1 MKKRIFMALLAAVAT
16 FAMTSCGD
24 DKKDDPTPSVATKAS
39 FEETSNGCYVEYPD
53 PTGAG
58 MQSTKVEWKWDSNGK
73 VTEYTA
79 TVTCSSSLIAAAAY
93 EAYMEDKDGENEEG
107 IKDVKQKGNTII
119 VEYEITENADTKEE
133 ALVAAKFMA
142 AMMGVEGMNIDLS
155 DVVSGDDDTNSDD
168 DDVTGSE
175 E

>member
-1 MKKRIFMALLAAVAT
+1 MHKPSP
-16 FAMTSCGD
+16 TSN
-24 DKKDDPTPSVATKAS
+24 KVVSSLS

-73 VTEYTA
+73 VIENTA

-93 EAYMEDKDGENEEG
+93 EAYLEDKDGENEEG

-142 AMMGVEGMNIDLS
+142 AMMGVEGMNIDVS
-155 DVVSGDDDTNSDD
+155 DVVSGDD

>member
-1 MKKRIFMALLAAVAT
+1 MKKRIFMALLAAVST
-16 FAMTSCGD
+16 FAMVSCGD
-24 DKKDDPTPSVATKAS
+24 DKDDDPQPNGSIATKAS
-39 FEETSNGCYVEYPD
+39 YKETSNGCYVEYPD

-73 VTEYTA
+73 VTENTA

-93 EAYMEDKDGENEEG
+93 EAYLEDKDGENEEG

-133 ALVAAKFMA
+133 ALVAAKMMA
-142 AMMGVEGMNIDLS
+142 AMMGVEDVDLDFS
-155 DVVSGDDDTNSDD
+155 DVVSGDEGDD
-168 DDVTGSE
+168 DSSVDGE
-175 E
+175 EE